1 MTIRPATAHDVPAV
15 LPMVEKIVALHA
27 EWDVARYAPLEN
39 AAEMYR
45 NWLAA
50 RATDAKSAFIVAQR
64 EEKLVGFLVATVER
78 EIAIYR
84 LGEYAFIH
92 DLWVDPEYRN
102 EGVARQMV
110 MAAIERFAQLGI
122 RQIRLETAAE
132 NDIARALFA
141 QCGFRVATVGML
153 LDLENGAESNLRR
166 S

>member
-1 MTIRPATAHDVPAV
+1 MTIRPATTDDVPAV
-15 LPMVEKIVALHA
+15 LPMVAKIVALHA
-27 EWDVARYAPLEN
+27 KWDADRYGPLDN

-45 NWLAA
+45 NWLGT
-50 RATDAKSAFIVAQR
+50 RATDGRSAFIVAQR
-64 EEKLVGFLVATVER
+64 EDKLVAFLVATIER

-92 DLWVDPEYRN
+92 DLWVEPDYRN

-110 MAAIERFAQLGI
+110 MAAVERFAQLGVK
-122 RQIRLETAAE
+122 QIRLETAAE

-153 LDLENGAESNLRR
+153 LSLGSTSNEG
-166 S
+166 